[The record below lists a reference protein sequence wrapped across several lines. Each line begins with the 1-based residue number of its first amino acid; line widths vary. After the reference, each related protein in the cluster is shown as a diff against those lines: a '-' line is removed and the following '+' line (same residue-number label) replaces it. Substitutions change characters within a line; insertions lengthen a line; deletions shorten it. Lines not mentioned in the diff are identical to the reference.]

1 MTIEK
6 MRKNLGLSQ
15 SELADILG
23 VTQGAVSQWE
33 KRISMPSTDKLPE
46 IAKALKCKVSDFFD
60 SESDES

>member
-33 KRISMPSTDKLPE
+33 KRISK
-46 IAKALKCKVSDFFD
+46 I
-60 SESDES
+60 